1 MIIKRN
7 MLCLKK
13 QENIDLGE
21 LLLWKPYKNILSNF
35 VNLCTDKKAAEFDP
49 VSRVFDGL
57 ESVPD
62 KIKPYYEAL
71 LGVTSYYQHSQGG
84 RGKYIEKKFAT
95 VTATS
100 SLNIKLSEMPFYLEK
115 PELHK
120 KKGIFTL
127 TELSSKEKQE
137 IRNNRWLWKGKA
149 DVDIDIG
156 NILKGENAVVL
167 MELKNR
173 TDSGG
178 TAGRREIWTKKFR
191 TILEIFARDEKIFS
205 DGRKEYTLYEILK
218 LFKIRQ
224 IELYVGILFNVDGTP
239 STKDGD
245 RLQGFYSSNVEGF
258 NDILRFISSHPAI
271 FRIAKKEKDEEN
283 LKIVVSYRDIKIVI
297 GALYGN
303 QIPQKLF
310 RKDYPVNELLL
321 LKFDDIWL
329 AQLLSIDE
337 RTFLLK
343 YGKNFM
349 TIFKGLLTRDYETR
363 RLYNLFIDSEGNIGY
378 LKKLVKYLLE
388 KYNKEFENKLV
399 PNDVTKE
406 QYLADVIFVMASAEA

>member
-7 MLCLKK
+7 MLCIKK
-13 QENIDLGE
+13 RENIDLGE
-21 LLLWKPYKNILSNF
+21 LLLWRPYKNILSNF
-35 VNLCTDKKAAEFDP
+35 VNLCMNKEATEFDP

-57 ESVPD
+57 ESVPNE
-62 KIKPYYEAL
+62 IKPYYESL

-95 VTATS
+95 ITKTS
-100 SLNIKLSEMPFYLEK
+100 SLNIKISETPFYLEK

-120 KKGIFTL
+120 KKGIFTF
-127 TELSSKEKQE
+127 TELSSEEKRD
-137 IRNNRWLWKGKA
+137 IRNNRWLWKGKI
-149 DVDIDIG
+149 DVDIDVG
-156 NILKGENAVVL
+156 NILKRENTLVL

-191 TILEIFARDEKIFS
+191 KILEIFVKNEKIFS
-205 DGRKEYTLYEILK
+205 DGKKEYTFYEILR
-218 LFKIRQ
+218 LFEIKQ
-224 IELYVGILFNVDGTP
+224 IELYVGILFNVDGT
-239 STKDGD
+239 SATKEGD
-245 RLQGFYSSNVEGF
+245 RLQGFYSSNIEGF
-258 NDILRFISSHPAI
+258 NDILRFINNHLAI
-271 FRIAKKEKDEEN
+271 FRIIEKDEKN
-283 LKIVVSYRDIKIVI
+283 LKIVVSYKDLKIII

-303 QIPQKLF
+303 QIPKKLF

-343 YGKNFM
+343 YGKNF
-349 TIFKGLLTRDYETR
+349 TSIFKKLLSSDYEAR
-363 RLYNLFIDSEGNIGY
+363 RLYNLFIDSEGNVNY
-378 LKKLVKYLLE
+378 LEKLVNYLLE
-388 KYNKEFENKLV
+388 KYEKEFEDKLV
-399 PNDVTKE
+399 PRDVTKE
-406 QYLADVIFVMASAEA
+406 QYLADVIFVVASAEA

>member
-1 MIIKRN
+1 
-7 MLCLKK
+7 MLCIKK

-21 LLLWKPYKNILSNF
+21 LLLWKAYKNILSNF
-35 VNLCTDKKAAEFDP
+35 VNLCTNKKAVEFDP
-49 VSRVFDGL
+49 VSKVFDGL
-57 ESVPD
+57 ESTPD
-62 KIKPYYEAL
+62 EIKPYYESL

-95 VTATS
+95 VTKFS
-100 SLNIKLSEMPFYLEK
+100 SLNIKLSEIPFYLEK

-127 TELSSKEKQE
+127 AELSSEEKRE
-137 IRNNRWLWKGKA
+137 IRNNRWLWKGKI
-149 DVDIDIG
+149 DVDIDVG
-156 NILKGENAVVL
+156 NILEKENALVL

-191 TILEIFARDEKIFS
+191 TILEIFARNEKIFS
-205 DGRKEYTLYEILK
+205 DGRNEYTFYEILR
-218 LFKIRQ
+218 LFKIKQ
-224 IELYVGILFNVDGTP
+224 IELYVSILFNVDGTP
-239 STKDGD
+239 ATKNGD
-245 RLQGFYSSNVEGF
+245 RSRGFYSSNVEGF
-258 NDILRFISSHPAI
+258 NDVIRFVNRYPTI
-271 FRIAKKEKDEEN
+271 FRIAEKDEES
-283 LKIVVSYRDIKIVI
+283 LKIMVIYKNIAIII

-329 AQLLSIDE
+329 AHLLSIDE
-337 RTFLLK
+337 RAFLLK

-349 TIFKGLLTRDYETR
+349 NIFKKLLTSDHNARK
-363 RLYNLFIDSEGNIGY
+363 LYNLFIDNEGDIKY
-378 LKKLVKYLLE
+378 LKKLVGYLLE
-388 KYNKEFENKLV
+388 KYGKEFEDKLV
-399 PNDVTKE
+399 PKDIAKE
-406 QYLADVIFVMASAEA
+406 QYLADVIFVVASVDA